1 MEAGNIHKDSDN
13 EQQET
18 EEKEQRKRTQEK
30 FKALIAEKGLDRPL
44 IAAAAEVSRRVVEEN
59 IKPAGG
65 EGDEFFRTYDT
76 DALFQSFVPVVEC
89 TNPDFAV
96 DFAIE
101 KAIMAG
107 HCKNGY
113 DIARVRLAMYSL
125 LLRKLLK
132 SA

>member
-1 MEAGNIHKDSDN
+1 MEAGSTCNDSGN
-13 EQQET
+13 EQQEM
-18 EEKEQRKRTQEK
+18 EAQEQRKRTQEK
-30 FKALIAEKGLDRPL
+30 FKALIAEKGLDLPL
-44 IAAAAEVSRRVVEEN
+44 IAAAAEVSRKVVEDN
-59 IKPAGG
+59 IKPASD
-65 EGDEFFRTYDT
+65 EGDEFFRTYDA
-76 DALFQSFVPVVEC
+76 DALFQSFVPVAEC
-89 TNPDFAV
+89 TSPDFAV

-132 SA
+132 GA